1 LGELDAE
8 EPQGR
13 AAALFLV
20 GQWGEEIPSAPYVL
34 EPLIDA
40 YATETSVDV
49 KLALLT
55 ATCRL
60 FFKRPPEVQNMLGRL
75 LDHALEDQ
83 SSSDVRDKALLYFR
97 LLRRDVNVAQ
107 RVISGRDPCSIQ
119 GAFAEDN
126 CAVMDRL
133 VDEAFNTLA
142 VVYGET
148 PDQFVDRAH
157 RARDKPTDE
166 DVTSETP
173 LVSNDAP
180 PPAAPVEDSFDLL
193 GSEDVAP
200 PAPPSRQLV
209 ESAGSVTGDLF
220 QAKWAAISDQ
230 DERTLRVGPVT
241 QGADLV
247 DAMLA
252 SLHVHTMASGEV
264 GQELKFFVYARDSL
278 GALYLAQAVISTAD
292 SSTQLTVKTEG
303 AGDASFFAGIVEEG
317 LRACS

>member
-1 LGELDAE
+1 
-8 EPQGR
+8 
-13 AAALFLV
+13 
-20 GQWGEEIPSAPYVL
+20 
-34 EPLIDA
+34 
-40 YATETSVDV
+40 
-49 KLALLT
+49 
-55 ATCRL
+55 
-60 FFKRPPEVQNMLGRL
+60 M
-75 LDHALEDQ
+75 
-83 SSSDVRDKALLYFR
+83 LYFR

-173 LVSNDAP
+173 FCFKRCTAAGGAGRGQLRPAGLEDA
-180 PPAAPVEDSFDLL
+180 
-193 GSEDVAP
+193 AP
-200 PAPPSRQLV
+200 PAPPSLTLV

-252 SLHVHTMASGEV
+252 SLSVHTMASGEV
-264 GQELKFFVYARDSL
+264 GQELKFFVYARDAL
-278 GALYLAQAVISTAD
+278 GALYLAQAVISTA
-292 SSTQLTVKTEG
+292 SMGEAAAKTR
-303 AGDASFFAGIVEEG
+303 ARAASFFTGVVEWAAGV
-317 LRACS
+317 

>member
-1 LGELDAE
+1 
-8 EPQGR
+8 
-13 AAALFLV
+13 
-20 GQWGEEIPSAPYVL
+20 
-34 EPLIDA
+34 
-40 YATETSVDV
+40 
-49 KLALLT
+49 
-55 ATCRL
+55 
-60 FFKRPPEVQNMLGRL
+60 M
-75 LDHALEDQ
+75 
-83 SSSDVRDKALLYFR
+83 YFR

-173 LVSNDAP
+173 LVSHDAP

-200 PAPPSRQLV
+200 PAPPSRSLV

-252 SLHVHTMASGEV
+252 SLHVHTMASGQV
-264 GQELKFFVYARDSL
+264 GEELKFFVYARDSL
-278 GALYLAQAVISTAD
+278 GALYLAQAVISTA
-292 SSTQLTVKTEG
+292 SMETQLTVKTEG

>member
-1 LGELDAE
+1 M
-8 EPQGR
+8 
-13 AAALFLV
+13 
-20 GQWGEEIPSAPYVL
+20 
-34 EPLIDA
+34 
-40 YATETSVDV
+40 DV

-166 DVTSETP
+166 DVTNDTP

-180 PPAAPVEDSFDLL
+180 PPPAPVEDSFDLL

-252 SLHVHTMASGEV
+252 SLHVHTMASGQV
-264 GQELKFFVYARDSL
+264 GEELKFFVYARDSL
-278 GALYLAQAVISTAD
+278 GALYLAQAVISTA
-292 SSTQLTVKTEG
+292 SMETQLTVKTEG
-303 AGDASFFAGIVEEG
+303 AGDASFFAGVVEEG